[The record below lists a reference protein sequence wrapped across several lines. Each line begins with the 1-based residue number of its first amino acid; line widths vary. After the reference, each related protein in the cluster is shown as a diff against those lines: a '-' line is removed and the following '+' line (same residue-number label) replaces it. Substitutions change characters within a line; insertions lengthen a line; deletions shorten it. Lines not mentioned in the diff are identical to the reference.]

1 MAGGGTARSDGSIG
15 PVRHAA
21 PDGAHAN
28 WLDSLPAVRISLLAL
43 HHAEYTSRLAIALA
57 ARHEVQLLLLAQNAR
72 NDLTPQLHAAVAR
85 AVQLHEVTLR
95 RMRDPRV
102 LLTCL
107 PLNRLIRGFRPQVL
121 HLQETAPLYS
131 SGTLLTMRREVP
143 VVLTVHDPRT
153 HSGESPSHGLRWEA
167 LMYLRR
173 RATRVIVHGPRMREE
188 MEALDP
194 CFAGRV
200 DAIPHGALGA
210 DPAPAGNAA
219 SNPAA
224 CGDSS
229 TGRGPVSFLFFGR
242 VQRYKG
248 LQYLLEA
255 GEILQRRG
263 HAMKLVVAGTGADLE
278 RHRARIAA
286 SPWVELIDRYIAPEE
301 VAPLFQRASVVVLP
315 YTDATQ
321 SGVAAMAFTHAKPVI
336 STRVGDLPEV
346 VIEGRTG
353 RLVNACDSRELA
365 DAMEQLLRDAPLRHA
380 LGAGAGQFAAEE
392 ISWGRI
398 AEMTADT
405 YGRAMES
412 RRVRDGGRTGG
423 E

>member
-1 MAGGGTARSDGSIG
+1 
-15 PVRHAA
+15 
-21 PDGAHAN
+21 
-28 WLDSLPAVRISLLAL
+28 
-43 HHAEYTSRLAIALA
+43 
-57 ARHEVQLLLLAQNAR
+57 
-72 NDLTPQLHAAVAR
+72 
-85 AVQLHEVTLR
+85 VQLHEVMLR

-102 LLTCL
+102 LFTCL
-107 PLNRLIRGFRPQVL
+107 PLNRLVRAFRPDVL

-131 SGTLLTMRREVP
+131 SGTLLAMRREMP

-167 LMYLRR
+167 LLYLRR
-173 RATRVIVHGPRMREE
+173 RATRVIVHGPRMHEE

-210 DPAPAGNAA
+210 EGGTEAPDSDAAVGSIDAHAGME
-219 SNPAA
+219 
-224 CGDSS
+224 
-229 TGRGPVSFLFFGR
+229 PVSFLFFGR

-248 LQYLLEA
+248 LQYFLEA

-263 HAMKLVVAGTGADLE
+263 HAMRLIVAGTGADLA
-278 RHRARIAA
+278 RHRERIAA
-286 SPWVELIDRYIAPEE
+286 SPWVELIDRHIAPAE
-301 VAPLFQRASVVVLP
+301 VAPLFRRASVVVLP

-321 SGVAAMAFTHAKPVI
+321 SGVAAMAFAHGRPVI

-353 RLVNACDSRELA
+353 RLVAPCNGQELA
-365 DAMEQLLRDAPLRHA
+365 DAMEQLLRDAPLRQA
-380 LGAGAGQFAAEE
+380 LGIGAAEFAASE

-398 AEMTADT
+398 AEMSVGT
-405 YGRAMES
+405 YRRAIAA
-412 RRVRDGGRTGG
+412 GK
-423 E
+423 